1 MADIQLGVHTVK
13 SHGVKVVKV
22 HMYDWLILLL
32 LVVIEILLNKIEPF
46 HRFVGEDMMS
56 TLKYPLKENTIPFW
70 AVPVCT
76 GFLLICTL
84 FVYLTVTKF

>member
-1 MADIQLGVHTVK
+1 MPDIQLGVHTVK
-13 SHGVKVVKV
+13 SHGVKLVKV

-32 LVVIEILLNKIEPF
+32 LMVIDLLLNKIEPF
-46 HRFVGEDMMS
+46 HRYVGEDMMS

-76 GFLLICTL
+76 LFLLL
-84 FVYLTVTKF
+84 LSSYFLPRSS

>member
-1 MADIQLGVHTVK
+1 MPDIQLGVHTVK
-13 SHGVKVVKV
+13 SHGVKLVKV

-32 LVVIEILLNKIEPF
+32 LMVIDLLLNKIEPF
-46 HRFVGEDMMS
+46 HRYVGEDMMS

-76 GFLLICTL
+76 LFLLLLSSYFLPRST
-84 FVYLTVTKF
+84 